1 MCGAGLPVWCWG
13 GGVGGGVK
21 RSGAGQGA
29 DRAHRA
35 LRLLALGWAAVAA
48 RAVALI
54 LKLARMD
61 ILTIRG
67 WSRAEILTWLSRL

>member
-1 MCGAGLPVWCWG
+1 MAGSLGRV
-13 GGVGGGVK
+13 
-21 RSGAGQGA
+21 
-29 DRAHRA
+29 HRG
-35 LRLLALGWAAVAA
+35 LRLPTLGWAAVAA